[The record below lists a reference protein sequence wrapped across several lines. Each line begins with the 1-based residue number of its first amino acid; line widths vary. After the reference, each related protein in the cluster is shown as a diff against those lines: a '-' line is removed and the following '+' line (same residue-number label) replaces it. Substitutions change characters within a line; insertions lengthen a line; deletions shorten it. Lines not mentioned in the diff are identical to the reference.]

1 MPDPAYLIG
10 VVAVS
15 AAVTWA
21 LRALPF
27 TVLGPLRASSAVAC
41 LSERMPLGV
50 LVILLGYTLPNLPVG
65 HPVQAV
71 PAMAA
76 LAATAGLQLWR
87 RNAVLSVLAGTA
99 LHVVLA
105 SALASH

>member
-1 MPDPAYLIG
+1 
-10 VVAVS
+10 
-15 AAVTWA
+15 
-21 LRALPF
+21 
-27 TVLGPLRASSAVAC
+27 
-41 LSERMPLGV
+41 
-50 LVILLGYTLPNLPVG
+50 
-65 HPVQAV
+65 
-71 PAMAA
+71 MAA